1 MINVRQTTI
10 SDLNEV
16 SDIFNQY
23 RQFQGVED
31 DLTASKQFIKERY
44 EQKESIIFIA
54 EDGNKPVGIAQL
66 YPMFSSVTLSRV
78 FILNDLY
85 VCKFARKKGV
95 AKALLKNVEDFA
107 TANNASRVTLNVAID
122 NEKAQ
127 TLYKSAN
134 WKQDD
139 QFYMFHRFI

>member
-85 VCKFARKKGV
+85 VCKFRGKK
-95 AKALLKNVEDFA
+95 A
-107 TANNASRVTLNVAID
+107 
-122 NEKAQ
+122 
-127 TLYKSAN
+127 
-134 WKQDD
+134 
-139 QFYMFHRFI
+139 